1 MLLADFPGPAT
12 SSRGISFDASSGE
25 ENVFKRALKA
35 KLLLADSLAVI
46 QGSRGA
52 HSRGSKN
59 VAGPGMLTRCR
70 QGTQEALLGW
80 GSAAWQSRDRN

>member
-35 KLLLADSLAVI
+35 KLLLADSLAAEELTAVAAKMLLAP
-46 QGSRGA
+46 GCSHGVDRG
-52 HSRGSKN
+52 HR
-59 VAGPGMLTRCR
+59 RHF
-70 QGTQEALLGW
+70 
-80 GSAAWQSRDRN
+80 

>member
-25 ENVFKRALKA
+25 ERAFKRALKA

-52 HSRGSKN
+52 HNGGSKWA
-59 VAGPGMLTRCR
+59 VGPGMLTQCR
-70 QGTQEALLGW
+70 QGAWEAVLGW
-80 GSAAWQSRDRN
+80 G